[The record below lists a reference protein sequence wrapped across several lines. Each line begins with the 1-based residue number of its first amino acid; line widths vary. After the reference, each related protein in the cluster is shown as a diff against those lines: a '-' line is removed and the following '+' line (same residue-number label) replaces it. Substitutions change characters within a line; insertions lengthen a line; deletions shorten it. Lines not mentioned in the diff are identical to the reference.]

1 VRRTRDCLEG
11 FAGRVTAAGVVA
23 PEDLRRVD
31 DEVQALIDDAV
42 EQAKAAPEPEPSDL
56 LTDVYVKY

>member
-1 VRRTRDCLEG
+1 M
-11 FAGRVTAAGVVA
+11 VA

-42 EQAKAAPEPEPSDL
+42 EQAKAAPEPSDL

>member
-1 VRRTRDCLEG
+1 
-11 FAGRVTAAGVVA
+11 VVA

-31 DEVQALIDDAV
+31 DEVQTLIDDAV
-42 EQAKAAPEPEPSDL
+42 EQAKAAPEPEPADL